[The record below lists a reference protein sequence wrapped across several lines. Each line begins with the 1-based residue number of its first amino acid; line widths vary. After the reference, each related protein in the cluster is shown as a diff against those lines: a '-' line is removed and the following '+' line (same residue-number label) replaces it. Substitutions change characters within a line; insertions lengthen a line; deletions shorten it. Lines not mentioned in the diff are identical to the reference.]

1 MIIYH
6 IAFEADWSLAA
17 QTGEYRVSTRGRTLA
32 EQGFIHA
39 SDAHQVAGVANVI
52 YRQDDGLVVLEI
64 DAAKLRPEV
73 RYESVPDSG
82 ELFPHIY
89 GPLNVDAVVAIVP
102 LTRGP
107 DGSFAFLTEVS
118 SPGAEC
124 GVARPGS

>member
-1 MIIYH
+1 MTIYH
-6 IAFEADWSLAA
+6 IAVERDWACAA
-17 QTGEYRVSTRGRTLA
+17 QTGEYRVSTRGKTLD

-64 DAAKLRPEV
+64 DVARLRSEV
-73 RYESVPDSG
+73 RYEGVPDSS

-89 GPLNVDAVVAIVP
+89 GPINVDAVLAILP

-107 DGSFAFLTEVS
+107 DGSFRF
-118 SPGAEC
+118 PG
-124 GVARPGS
+124 